1 MTQTPKEKAVAIK
14 LKKQIMRK
22 ANSKR
27 DEKTTH
33 IVQEI
38 IMQNDLAKNER
49 RRQMKNQWQ
58 RQGRSFRGKHT
69 DGYGHYLNKDG
80 EYIGSTNPLFGKEY
94 LEPIQSRK
102 GTEWHVKQL
111 GKIDDV

>member
-33 IVQEI
+33 ILQEI

-58 RQGRSFRGKHT
+58 RQK
-69 DGYGHYLNKDG
+69 
-80 EYIGSTNPLFGKEY
+80 
-94 LEPIQSRK
+94 RK
-102 GTEWHVKQL
+102 
-111 GKIDDV
+111 IC